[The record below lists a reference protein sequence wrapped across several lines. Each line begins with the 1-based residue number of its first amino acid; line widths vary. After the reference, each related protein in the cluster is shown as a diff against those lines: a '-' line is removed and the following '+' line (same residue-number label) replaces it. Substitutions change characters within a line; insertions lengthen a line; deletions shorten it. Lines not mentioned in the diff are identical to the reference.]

1 MTGRKRIVRVSS
13 LSVAKV
19 FGLIYGVV
27 GLIASVLIGVMAM
40 ASGRNTDQ
48 LAVVLFLPILYAVGG
63 FIGGLIF
70 GGIYNVAAGVV
81 GGIVIDLA
89 DEQPWE

>member
-19 FGLIYGVV
+19 FGLIYGFIGLLGAMFFGVLAAADVPGSV
-27 GLIASVLIGVMAM
+27 GGVFLVLMPV
-40 ASGRNTDQ
+40 
-48 LAVVLFLPILYAVGG
+48 LYALGG
-63 FIGGLIF
+63 FIGGLIL
-70 GGIYNVAAGVV
+70 GAVYNVAAGVV
-81 GGIVIDLA
+81 GGVVIDLA